1 MLVLFSNTGPIDRK
15 SIAGVE
21 QRPLAG
27 QCMTIDAPIATEEAT
42 HEDRP
47 TRPHN
52 APQAILAW
60 ADRWRWWLLATVLI
74 SYLAAFNGQFRL
86 SGDAATYVNV
96 AQAMN
101 NSSSFAGHGQRPHFY
116 PGLPYL
122 LSYTFQLFGT
132 DSLVPPHLLV
142 LTMALASLGM
152 VYWLLYLHA
161 GRAAAVLVT
170 CMVGIN
176 ASIHEHAYRLLSD
189 LPFLLGVLIFLVG
202 YEGARLEPN
211 RPNVRNADDK
221 IKSRVEL
228 IWLYVL
234 LMIVGLGLAVS
245 MRRAMWVLVGAVVLT
260 IFWFFFNRHQGA
272 RRGSLILLAGGA
284 LLMVLLFSLVDPRQ
298 RSHSDFWLAKTR
310 YSLPT
315 MVSGILTQSVPKL
328 LEETVVETAFA
339 SEVGAG
345 LDSVLAI
352 LLIGSAIFLVRRRVL
367 WGLLVMLW
375 VIASLLHVP
384 LARYLLPI
392 IPLLAYGWWL
402 IAQWISSRLKPPWD
416 RMLCVAMVLLWLL
429 PNTIGVVDM
438 VFEQRHVPFLQNY
451 KQGKYVYLKE
461 LGRQLAQLA
470 DDRLL
475 ILSDDPSELRYYC
488 GHAVLGARWLRNWN
502 QQGRM
507 EARKQIRLAHK
518 NSALYVV
525 QPMSENLS
533 KWMKKLRLK
542 LPGNPLFVIDRAPGQ
557 LPLTVYRAIR
567 QPKPPVHTGE
577 TAD

>member
-1 MLVLFSNTGPIDRK
+1 MSVNAH
-15 SIAGVE
+15 IA
-21 QRPLAG
+21 A
-27 QCMTIDAPIATEEAT
+27 EEADRQ
-42 HEDRP
+42 DRP
-47 TRPHN
+47 TRPKD

-60 ADRWRWWLLATVLI
+60 VDRWRWWLLATVLI

-86 SGDAATYVNV
+86 SCDAATYVNV

-101 NSSSFAGHGQRPHFY
+101 NGGSFEGHGQRPHLY
-116 PGLPYL
+116 PGMPYL

-132 DSLVPPHLLV
+132 DNLVPAHLLV
-142 LTMALASLGM
+142 LTMALTSLGM
-152 VYWLLYLHA
+152 VYWLLHLHA

-176 ASIHEHAYRLLSD
+176 AAIHEHAYRLLSD
-189 LPFLLGVLIFLVG
+189 LPFLLGVLLFLVG
-202 YEGARLEPN
+202 YEGTRLEPN
-211 RPNVRNADDK
+211 RPNIRIADDK

-234 LMIVGLGLAVS
+234 LMIVGFGLAVS

-260 IFWFFFNRHQGA
+260 IFWIFFNRHQGA

-284 LLMVLLFSLVDPRQ
+284 ILMLLLFSLVDPRQ
-298 RSHSDFWLAKTR
+298 HTHSGFWLAIAYLQR
-310 YSLPT
+310 RA
-315 MVSGILTQSVPKL
+315 MVGGILTQSVPKL
-328 LEETVVETAFA
+328 FEETMVETAFA
-339 SEVGAG
+339 SEMVDG

-352 LLIGSAIFLVRRRVL
+352 LLIGSAIFLVKRRIL

-392 IPLLAYGWWL
+392 VPLLAYGWWL
-402 IAQWISSRLKPPWD
+402 IAQWISSRLQPPWD
-416 RMLCVAMVLLWLL
+416 GRLCVAMILLWLA
-429 PNTIGVVDM
+429 PNAIGVVDM
-438 VFEQRHVPFLQNY
+438 VFEQRHVPFLQHY

-461 LGRQLAQLA
+461 LGRQLTQLA
-470 DDRLL
+470 DDNPL
-475 ILSDDPSELRYYC
+475 ILSDDQSALRYYC
-488 GHAVLGARWLRNWN
+488 GHTVLAARYLRNWS

-507 EARKQIRLAHK
+507 EVRKQIRLAHK
-518 NSALYVV
+518 DSSLYVV
-525 QPMSENLS
+525 QPMSEKLS

-567 QPKPPVHTGE
+567 QPKQPVHTGE
-577 TAD
+577 TMTDRGHDPMLFTVQGPGKRPMKSIIR